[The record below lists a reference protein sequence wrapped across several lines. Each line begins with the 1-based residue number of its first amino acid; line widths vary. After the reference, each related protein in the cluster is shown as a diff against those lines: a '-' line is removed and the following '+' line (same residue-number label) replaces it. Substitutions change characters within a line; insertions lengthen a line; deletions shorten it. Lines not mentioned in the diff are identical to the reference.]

1 MNMKKCKKKILN
13 LLLMMLTIV
22 LFNCIPVSASELDA
36 TNATIEATTETTT
49 EVTTEVATET
59 AVKVATPGD
68 AWYTTLVGSPD
79 GTPKT
84 LDDIYVLL
92 HWILIFL
99 VTFII
104 CVAFVFIYNC
114 LM

>member
-13 LLLMMLTIV
+13 LTIV

-36 TNATIEATTETTT
+36 TNATTEATTETTT

>member
-1 MNMKKCKKKILN
+1 MT
-13 LLLMMLTIV
+13 LTIV
-22 LFNCIPVSASELDA
+22 LFNCIPVAASELD
-36 TNATIEATTETTT
+36 TSNATTEAATETTT
-49 EVTTEVATET
+49 EVTTEVTSET
-59 AVKVATPGD
+59 AVKVVAPGD
-68 AWYTTLVGSPD
+68 AWYTTLIGSPD
-79 GTPKT
+79 QTPKT